1 MKTVL
6 MLLALLLAIG
16 TAVRP
21 DDYCYPAQC
30 PYGSHSVCEKVCDP
44 NSPPKPDCDKVC
56 KCHCEKD
63 EKDKNPEP
71 QHMK

>member
-6 MLLALLLAIG
+6 MLLALLMTIG
-16 TAVRP
+16 AAVRA

-30 PYGSHSVCEKVCDP
+30 PYGSHSVCVKECDP
-44 NSPPKPDCDKVC
+44 KSPPQPVCDKVC

-63 EKDKNPEP
+63 KAPE
-71 QHMK
+71 HVK